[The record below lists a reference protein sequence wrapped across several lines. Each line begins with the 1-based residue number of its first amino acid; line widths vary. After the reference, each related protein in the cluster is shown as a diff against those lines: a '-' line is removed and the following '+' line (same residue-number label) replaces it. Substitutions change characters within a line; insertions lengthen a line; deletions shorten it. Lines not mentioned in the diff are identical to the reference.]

1 MKYTIYFGPRSV
13 HIAAALLG
21 FLSWVA
27 TIDTVAAQTNG
38 AASGSSISICAGY
51 STQISVA
58 FAYQKIRGIS
68 TPQDGGALTQ
78 IHANRPT
85 FRSQG
90 AALYYATNAA
100 QYHWG
105 NKVNLY
111 VSAQKFNY
119 DNAQLNRTGAQS
131 EMFSLL
137 ELTAQQQSSPVTIT
151 LHFIAGNTTYR
162 NHHQEVIILSA
173 SGAL

>member
-27 TIDTVAAQTNG
+27 TIDAVAAQTNG
-38 AASGSSISICAGY
+38 AASGSSISICNGY

-58 FAYQKIRGIS
+58 FAYQNQENFNAAGWWS
-68 TPQDGGALTQ
+68 
-78 IHANRPT
+78 ANPNT
-85 FRSQG
+85 CEPADFSFQG
-90 AALYYATNAA
+90 AALYYAADAA

-111 VSAQKFNY
+111 VSAQKFSY
-119 DNAQLNRTGAQS
+119 DNAQLNRNDAHG

-137 ELTAQQQSSPVTIT
+137 ELTEQQQNSPVTIT
-151 LHFIAGNTTYR
+151 FHFVPGNTTTD
-162 NHHQEVIILSA
+162 ITIKK
-173 SGAL
+173 